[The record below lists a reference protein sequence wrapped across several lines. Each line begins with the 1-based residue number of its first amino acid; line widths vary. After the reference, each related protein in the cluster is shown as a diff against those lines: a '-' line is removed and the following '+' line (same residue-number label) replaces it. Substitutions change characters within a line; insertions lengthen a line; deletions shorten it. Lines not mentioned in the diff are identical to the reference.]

1 MKKQKQW
8 LTVALLLLAA
18 CSLMLS
24 VAAAQF
30 PQSVSAA
37 GASNRTGESSGG
49 LISDLESGMD
59 ALESDLFGKDT
70 SDRVTD
76 RGESDRATDR
86 TTDRAT
92 DRTDG
97 TSPVTGEN
105 DGMGGSGVALVI
117 GICIAV
123 IVLIIIFIILS
134 RNGDRKK

>member
-8 LTVALLLLAA
+8 LTVALLLLAT

-24 VAAAQF
+24 VAAAQL
-30 PQSVSAA
+30 PQRVSAV
-37 GASNRTGESSGG
+37 GAADRTGEPAGG

-76 RGESDRATDR
+76 RRDTDRVTDRATDR
-86 TTDRAT
+86 VT

-105 DGMGGSGVALVI
+105 DGMDGSGVALVI